1 MIYNLSILRKRRFA
15 MIYVML
21 ADGFEEIET
30 VTPIDILRRAKIDVT
45 TVSITENKVV
55 TGAHSIPFTAD
66 KTISQ
71 INPHDMELLLLPGG
85 AGHELLDASNEV
97 HALINLALEKNLYI
111 AAICAAPSI
120 LGKKMILQGKKA
132 TCFPG
137 FEKYL
142 FGAQI
147 LPDKVVTDGKIIT
160 AKGAGAAAD
169 FAFEIVT
176 LLKGDKEAK
185 ELSKTMQY

>member
-1 MIYNLSILRKRRFA
+1 

-71 INPHDMELLLLPGG
+71 IDPQDMELLLLPGG

-169 FAFEIVT
+169 FAFEIVA
-176 LLKGDKEAK
+176 LLKGDKEAT
-185 ELSKTMQY
+185 ELRKIMQY

>member
-1 MIYNLSILRKRRFA
+1 MIYNLNILRKRRFA

-45 TVSITENKVV
+45 TVSIKENKVV

-71 INPHDMELLLLPGG
+71 IDPSDMELLLLPGG

-185 ELSKTMQY
+185 ELLQTMQY